1 MRSIQNQE
9 EEKVIPSSD
18 ELNYEALDNDTLCKV
33 PDQDCSNDE
42 AFVKHQADS
51 TVPSKE
57 NTHSEPDKGK
67 KSENRD
73 VEIEDNDE
81 VKKEIGETVGEEKE
95 LKKSEEEDI
104 NKTNETSQDEELPNE
119 ELPNEETPMLEVTPY
134 QSQDNSISKED
145 EGQPEDLASS
155 SHSQT
160 VDPLVK
166 KRVSPSTNKV
176 FNTLSD
182 TQAFVS
188 QSSPRCDYAFEQ
200 AVPGQPTIPEKELGH
215 ELSSC
220 LVAPKE
226 HVVTLKQPLQ
236 QTNTKNE
243 MVCVGNPGKEFFEKI
258 KVVLQ
263 YPLPMISTEWDS
275 FLTLPVEAELVSKQN
290 QELIVAKLGFIPTG
304 K

>member
-9 EEKVIPSSD
+9 EENVIPSSD
-18 ELNYEALDNDTLCKV
+18 ELSYEALDNDNLCKV

-42 AFVKHQADS
+42 VFVEHQADS

-57 NTHSEPDKGK
+57 NTHSEPDRGD

-73 VEIEDNDE
+73 VEVEDNDE
-81 VKKEIGETVGEEKE
+81 VKKEIGETVEEEKE

-104 NKTNETSQDEELPNE
+104 NKTNETSQDE

-145 EGQPEDLASS
+145 EGQPENLASS
-155 SHSQT
+155 SRSQT

-166 KRVSPSTNKV
+166 KRVSSSTNKV
-176 FNTLSD
+176 FNTFSD

-215 ELSSC
+215 DLSSC

-243 MVCVGNPGKEFFEKI
+243 MVCVSNSGKEFFEKI
-258 KVVLQ
+258 KVVLR

-275 FLTLPVEAELVSKQN
+275 FLTLPVEAEHVSKQS
-290 QELIVAKLGFIPTG
+290 QELIVAKFSFIPTG

>member
-1 MRSIQNQE
+1 MRSIQNQDE
-9 EEKVIPSSD
+9 ENVIPSSD
-18 ELNYEALDNDTLCKV
+18 ELSYEALDNDTLCKV

-42 AFVKHQADS
+42 VFVEHQPDS

-57 NTHSEPDKGK
+57 NTHSEPDRGY

-73 VEIEDNDE
+73 VEVEDNDE
-81 VKKEIGETVGEEKE
+81 VKTEIGETVEEEKE
-95 LKKSEEEDI
+95 MKKSEEEDI
-104 NKTNETSQDEELPNE
+104 NKTNETSQDK

-134 QSQDNSISKED
+134 QSHDNSISKED
-145 EGQPEDLASS
+145 EGQPEDLASPS
-155 SHSQT
+155 RSQT

-166 KRVSPSTNKV
+166 KRVSSSTNKV
-176 FNTLSD
+176 FNTLPD

-188 QSSPRCDYAFEQ
+188 QSSPRCDYSFETLEQ
-200 AVPGQPTIPEKELGH
+200 AIPTIPEQELGH
-215 ELSSC
+215 DLSSC

-226 HVVTLKQPLQ
+226 HVVPLQ

-243 MVCVGNPGKEFFEKI
+243 IVCVGNPGKEFFQKS

-263 YPLPMISTEWDS
+263 YPLPVISTEWDA
-275 FLTLPVEAELVSKQN
+275 FLILPVEAEHVSKQS
-290 QELIVAKLGFIPTG
+290 QELIVAKLGFIPRG

>member
-1 MRSIQNQE
+1 MRSIQNQD
-9 EEKVIPSSD
+9 EEKVISSSD
-18 ELNYEALDNDTLCKV
+18 DEALDNDTLCKV
-33 PDQDCSNDE
+33 PDEDCSNDE
-42 AFVKHQADS
+42 VFVEHQADS

-57 NTHSEPDKGK
+57 NTHSEPDRGY
-67 KSENRD
+67 NRD
-73 VEIEDNDE
+73 VEVEDNDE
-81 VKKEIGETVGEEKE
+81 VETETGETVEEEKE
-95 LKKSEEEDI
+95 LKKSEEKDI
-104 NKTNETSQDEELPNE
+104 NEPSQDKEL
-119 ELPNEETPMLEVTPY
+119 LRNEETPMLEVTPY
-134 QSQDNSISKED
+134 QSQDNSISKVD

-155 SHSQT
+155 SRSQT

-166 KRVSPSTNKV
+166 KRVSSSTNKV
-176 FNTLSD
+176 FKTLSD

-188 QSSPRCDYAFEQ
+188 QSSPRCDYSFEQ
-200 AVPGQPTIPEKELGH
+200 AIPGQPTIPEKELGH
-215 ELSSC
+215 DLSSC

-226 HVVTLKQPLQ
+226 HVILKQPLQ

-263 YPLPMISTEWDS
+263 HPLPMISTEWDS

-290 QELIVAKLGFIPTG
+290 QELIVAKLGFIPRG

>member
-1 MRSIQNQE
+1 MRSIQNQD

-18 ELNYEALDNDTLCKV
+18 ELSYEALDNDSLCKV

-42 AFVKHQADS
+42 VFLEHQSDS
-51 TVPSKE
+51 TVLSKE
-57 NTHSEPDKGK
+57 NTHSEPDRGY

-73 VEIEDNDE
+73 VEVEDNDE
-81 VKKEIGETVGEEKE
+81 VKTEIGKTVEEEKE

-104 NKTNETSQDEELPNE
+104 NEPSQDKEL
-119 ELPNEETPMLEVTPY
+119 LLNEETPMLEVTPY
-134 QSQDNSISKED
+134 QSQDNSISKVD

-155 SHSQT
+155 SRSQT

-166 KRVSPSTNKV
+166 KRVSSSTNKV
-176 FNTLSD
+176 FKTLSD

-188 QSSPRCDYAFEQ
+188 QSSPRCDYSFEQ
-200 AVPGQPTIPEKELGH
+200 AMPGQPTIPEKELGH
-215 ELSSC
+215 DLSSC

-226 HVVTLKQPLQ
+226 HVILKQPLQ

-263 YPLPMISTEWDS
+263 HPLPMISTEWDS

-290 QELIVAKLGFIPTG
+290 QELIVAKLGFIPRG